1 MNESD
6 VLAKSIGWLIIMIQ
20 DHEYSLL
27 GGVNRALIGRYLTIL
42 ASAISGVAVFLL
54 LSAEDL
60 AKRFN
65 LPVNL
70 PPTALSL
77 LGAGVVFAILYTLF
91 NKTVWKWPW
100 AVKYLKVPDLSGE
113 WLCNGTT
120 LDASGNPVHNWEAN
134 VYICQTWDK
143 IRVRLKT
150 RQSGSNSITAAL
162 VYDEADGYRLLY
174 NYRNDPNPGEAALR
188 GHVGSAN
195 LLFTKSLDGAAGDY
209 FNGYGRPTY
218 GRMELR
224 RKNEQLN

>member
-1 MNESD
+1 
-6 VLAKSIGWLIIMIQ
+6 MIQ

>member
-1 MNESD
+1 
-6 VLAKSIGWLIIMIQ
+6 MIQ

-120 LDASGNPVHNWEAN
+120 LDASGNPVHNWEAS

-174 NYRNDPNPGEAALR
+174 NYRNDPNSGEAALR

>member
-1 MNESD
+1 
-6 VLAKSIGWLIIMIQ
+6 MIH

-27 GGVNRALIGRYLTIL
+27 GGVNRALIGRYLTIV
-42 ASAISGVAVFLL
+42 ASSISGASVFLL
-54 LSAEDL
+54 LSVADL

-65 LPVNL
+65 VPVNL

-77 LGAGVVFAILYTLF
+77 LGAGMVFALLYAAF
-91 NKTVWKWPW
+91 NKTVWKWRW
-100 AVKYLKVPDLSGE
+100 AAKYLKVPDLSGE
-113 WLCNGTT
+113 WRCIGTT
-120 LDASGNPVHNWEAN
+120 LNAEGEPKYNWDAD

-150 RQSGSNSITAAL
+150 NQSGSNSVTAAL

-174 NYRNDPNPGEAALR
+174 NYRNDPSPGEPELR

-195 LLFTKSLDGAAGDY
+195 LLFTKALDSAAGDY

>member
-1 MNESD
+1 
-6 VLAKSIGWLIIMIQ
+6 MIH

-60 AKRFN
+60 AKRYN

-77 LGAGVVFAILYTLF
+77 LGAGVVFALLYTLF

-120 LDASGNPVHNWEAN
+120 LDAAGHPVCNWEAN

-150 RQSGSNSITAAL
+150 HQSGSNSITAAL

-174 NYRNDPNPGEAALR
+174 NYRNDPNPGEPELR

-195 LLFTKSLDGAAGDY
+195 LLFTISLDGATGDY

>member
-1 MNESD
+1 
-6 VLAKSIGWLIIMIQ
+6 MIH

-27 GGVNRALIGRYLTIL
+27 GGVNRALIGRYLTLL
-42 ASAISGVAVFLL
+42 ASAISGIAVFLL

-60 AKRFN
+60 AKKYD

-77 LGAGVVFAILYTLF
+77 IGAGIVFALLYALF
-91 NKTVWKWPW
+91 NKTVWKWRW

-113 WLCNGTT
+113 WQCTGAT
-120 LDASGNPVHNWEAN
+120 LDTEGNPIRSWQAD

-150 RQSGSNSITAAL
+150 HQSGSNSITAAL
-162 VYDEADGYRLLY
+162 VHDEADGYRLLY
-174 NYRNDPNPGEAALR
+174 NYRNDPNPGEPELR

-195 LLFTKSLDGAAGDY
+195 LLFTKSLDCAQGDY

-224 RKNEQLN
+224 RKNEHTN

>member
-1 MNESD
+1 
-6 VLAKSIGWLIIMIQ
+6 MIH

-27 GGVNRALIGRYLTIL
+27 GGVNRALIGRYLTLL
-42 ASAISGVAVFLL
+42 ASAISGIAVFLL

-60 AKRFN
+60 AKKYD

-77 LGAGVVFAILYTLF
+77 IGAGIVFALLYALF
-91 NKTVWKWPW
+91 NKTVWKWRW

-113 WLCNGTT
+113 WHCTGTT
-120 LDASGNPVHNWEAN
+120 LDIGGNPIRSWEAD

-150 RQSGSNSITAAL
+150 HQSGSNSITAAL
-162 VYDEADGYRLLY
+162 VHDEADGYRLLY
-174 NYRNDPNPGEAALR
+174 NYQNDPNPGEPELR

-195 LLFTKSLDGAAGDY
+195 LLFAKSLDCAKGDY

-224 RKNEQLN
+224 RKNEHTN

>member
-1 MNESD
+1 
-6 VLAKSIGWLIIMIQ
+6 MIQ

-91 NKTVWKWPW
+91 NKTVWKWSW

-150 RQSGSNSITAAL
+150 CQSGSNSITAAL

-174 NYRNDPNPGEAALR
+174 NYRNDPNPGETALR

-195 LLFTKSLDGAAGDY
+195 LLFTKSLDGAVGDY

>member
-1 MNESD
+1 
-6 VLAKSIGWLIIMIQ
+6 MIH

-42 ASAISGVAVFLL
+42 ASSISGVAVFLL

-60 AKRFN
+60 AKKYQ

-70 PPTALSL
+70 PPTVLSL
-77 LGAGVVFAILYTLF
+77 LGAGVVFAFIYALF
-91 NKTVWKWPW
+91 NKTVWKWRW

-113 WLCNGTT
+113 WQCVGTS
-120 LDASGNPVHNWEAN
+120 LDSEGRPTYSWDAD

-143 IRVRLKT
+143 IRVRLRT

-174 NYRNDPNPGEAALR
+174 NYRNDPNPGEPELR

-195 LLFTKSLDGAAGDY
+195 LLFSKSLDTATGDY
-209 FNGYGRPTY
+209 FNGHGRPTY

>member
-1 MNESD
+1 
-6 VLAKSIGWLIIMIQ
+6 MIH

-42 ASAISGVAVFLL
+42 ASSTSGVAVFFL
-54 LSAEDL
+54 LSAGDL
-60 AKRFN
+60 AKKYN

-70 PPTALSL
+70 PPTVFSL
-77 LGAGVVFAILYTLF
+77 MGAGIVFALLYTVF
-91 NKTVWKWPW
+91 NKTVWRWRW

-113 WLCNGTT
+113 WECTGTT
-120 LDASGNPVHNWEAN
+120 LDAEGKPKYSWDAH

-150 RQSGSNSITAAL
+150 NQSGSNSITAAL

-174 NYRNDPNPGEAALR
+174 NYRNDPNPGEPELK

-195 LLFTKSLDGAAGDY
+195 LLFSKSLDKATGDY
-209 FNGYGRPTY
+209 FNGHGRPTY

-224 RKNEQLN
+224 RKHEQLN

>member
-100 AVKYLKVPDLSGE
+100 AVKYLKIPDLSGE

>member
-1 MNESD
+1 
-6 VLAKSIGWLIIMIQ
+6 MIQ

-77 LGAGVVFAILYTLF
+77 LGAGVVFAVLYTLF

-174 NYRNDPNPGEAALR
+174 NYRNDPSPGEAALR

>member
-1 MNESD
+1 
-6 VLAKSIGWLIIMIQ
+6 MIH

-27 GGVNRALIGRYLTIL
+27 GGVNRALIGRYLTLL
-42 ASAISGVAVFLL
+42 ASAISGIAVFLL

-60 AKRFN
+60 AKKYD

-77 LGAGVVFAILYTLF
+77 IGAGIVFALLYALF
-91 NKTVWKWPW
+91 NKTVWKWRW
-100 AVKYLKVPDLSGE
+100 AVKYLKVPDLSGQ
-113 WLCNGTT
+113 WQCTGTT
-120 LDASGNPVHNWEAN
+120 LDPEGNPIHSWKAD

-150 RQSGSNSITAAL
+150 HQSGSNSITAAL
-162 VYDEADGYRLLY
+162 VHDEADGYRLLY
-174 NYRNDPNPGEAALR
+174 NYQNDPNPGEPELR

-195 LLFTKSLDGAAGDY
+195 LLFAKSLDCAKGDY

-224 RKNEQLN
+224 RKNEHTN

>member
-1 MNESD
+1 
-6 VLAKSIGWLIIMIQ
+6 MIH

-27 GGVNRALIGRYLTIL
+27 GGVNRALIGRYLTLL
-42 ASAISGVAVFLL
+42 ASSISGIAVFLL

-60 AKRFN
+60 AKKYD

-77 LGAGVVFAILYTLF
+77 IGAGIVFALLYALF
-91 NKTVWKWPW
+91 NKTVWKWRW
-100 AVKYLKVPDLSGE
+100 AVKYLKVPDLSGQ
-113 WLCNGTT
+113 WQCTGTT
-120 LDASGNPVHNWEAN
+120 LDNEGNPTRSWEAD
-134 VYICQTWDK
+134 VYISQTWDK

-150 RQSGSNSITAAL
+150 HQSGSNSITAAL
-162 VYDEADGYRLLY
+162 VHDEADGYRLLY
-174 NYRNDPNPGEAALR
+174 NYQNDPNPGEPELR

-195 LLFTKSLDGAAGDY
+195 LLFTKLLDCAQGDY

-224 RKNEQLN
+224 RKNEHVN

>member
-1 MNESD
+1 
-6 VLAKSIGWLIIMIQ
+6 MIQ

-143 IRVRLKT
+143 IRGRLKT